1 MAAAGETGRQ
11 ACGGGGGARASD
23 AAGQSSPPAALLQK
37 RSVRP
42 GVRGGRAPWSR
53 VGAESGQDEGGA
65 PGGGSGAAAP
75 LYHRANIQPL
85 PLPPSPKPALGSESK
100 DRDATVASGL
110 PSSPNPLLAAQAEPP
125 PPPSRP
131 PQRIKSSSTPREA
144 PPSPG
149 LALYW
154 QREKSTRL
162 PIGSKGRSSKA
173 AHCQASSPP
182 PPHSAPSELAAGLRV
197 TTEQH
202 LQRNVLERLLHRGR

>member
-149 LALYW
+149 LILGKHALGTGF
-154 QREKSTRL
+154 QALCPL
-162 PIGSKGRSSKA
+162 PYLDLSIFSIW
-173 AHCQASSPP
+173 
-182 PPHSAPSELAAGLRV
+182 
-197 TTEQH
+197 
-202 LQRNVLERLLHRGR
+202 LLLCCIIL